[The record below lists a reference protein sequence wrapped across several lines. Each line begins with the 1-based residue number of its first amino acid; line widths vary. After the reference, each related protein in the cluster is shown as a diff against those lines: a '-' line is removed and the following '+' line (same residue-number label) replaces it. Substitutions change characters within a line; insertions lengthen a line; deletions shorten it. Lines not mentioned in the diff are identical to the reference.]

1 MTKKSLLIAAAVCV
15 AFFCSGVLFAQG
27 PVVNISTRHG
37 NLRAAQGY
45 LVQAWQRINRAQRD
59 NQDQLGGHA
68 QRAKDFLLQ
77 ADAEL
82 KLAAETANAEG
93 R

>member
-1 MTKKSLLIAAAVCV
+1 MTKKSLLIAAAVCI

-27 PVVNISTRHG
+27 PVVDIGSRHG
-37 NLRAAQGY
+37 NLRAAQGFI
-45 LVQAWQRINRAQRD
+45 VQAWQRINRAQRAND
-59 NQDQLGGHA
+59 DQLGGHA

-77 ADAEL
+77 ADEEL
-82 KLAAETANAEG
+82 KLAAETANSEG

>member
-1 MTKKSLLIAAAVCV
+1 M
-15 AFFCSGVLFAQG
+15 
-27 PVVNISTRHG
+27 NIRSRHG

-59 NQDQLGGHA
+59 NDDQLSGHG
-68 QRAKDFLLQ
+68 QRAKDFLMQ
-77 ADAEL
+77 ANEEL
-82 KLAAETANAEG
+82 KSAAQTSSAEG

>member
-1 MTKKSLLIAAAVCV
+1 
-15 AFFCSGVLFAQG
+15 
-27 PVVNISTRHG
+27 
-37 NLRAAQGY
+37 LRAAQGY

-82 KLAAETANAEG
+82 KLAAETSNAEG